1 MDELPYHEDGKHIC
15 ETFTLALT
23 RNEALFLDDSFT
35 LMIEKEME
43 DMRIQPMR
51 PVQMTAGLA
60 VPMELLEKVGKAVV
74 VTTNTKDELKDYMIE
89 LDFSELLMI
98 REIASSYIK
107 VGEEPVGY
115 NLKRKVC
122 EVLYKE
128 EVEQEENNRL
138 VSHLLK
144 DIDLDT
150 NISTDSTKAEINV
163 NQSEP

>member
-1 MDELPYHEDGKHIC
+1 
-15 ETFTLALT
+15 
-23 RNEALFLDDSFT
+23 
-35 LMIEKEME
+35 
-43 DMRIQPMR
+43 
-51 PVQMTAGLA
+51 
-60 VPMELLEKVGKAVV
+60 
-74 VTTNTKDELKDYMIE
+74 
-89 LDFSELLMI
+89 MI

-150 NISTDSTKAEINV
+150 DISTDSTKAEINV
-163 NQSEP
+163 NKSEP